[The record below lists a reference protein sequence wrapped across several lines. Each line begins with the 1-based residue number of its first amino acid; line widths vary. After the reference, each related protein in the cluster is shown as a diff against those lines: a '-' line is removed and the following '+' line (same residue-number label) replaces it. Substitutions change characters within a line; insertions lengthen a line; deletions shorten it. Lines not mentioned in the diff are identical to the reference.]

1 MKPSK
6 PEVVIPASPP
16 PAPAGDPPSPPPPP
30 PAPMP
35 PPLPSEVNVPPAPA
49 KNDPPGPSRNDLPP
63 ASPAPKPGHEIVIPA
78 SGGVIAATPPIAARP
93 RNPSAPTDK
102 LVDSW
107 DEKVHVWTKGDSFAA
122 LSQGAYSTED
132 YAAALQMYNRN
143 HPRAS
148 ASLRRDG
155 TVAEGDKI
163 YIPEQRI
170 LEKRHADVIAKPK
183 PKTEGAGAA
192 PAAVSPVQAGFN
204 PADLP
209 PPPGPAPQH

>member
-1 MKPSK
+1 MAPVLPPPPGPPPAEGVGLLPPSAPPAGAPKHKHGDAPTDDHPAPLPPPMKPSK

-143 HPRAS
+143 HPRTA
-148 ASLRRDG
+148 L
-155 TVAEGDKI
+155 
-163 YIPEQRI
+163 
-170 LEKRHADVIAKPK
+170 
-183 PKTEGAGAA
+183 
-192 PAAVSPVQAGFN
+192 
-204 PADLP
+204 
-209 PPPGPAPQH
+209 PAPRRHGRGGR